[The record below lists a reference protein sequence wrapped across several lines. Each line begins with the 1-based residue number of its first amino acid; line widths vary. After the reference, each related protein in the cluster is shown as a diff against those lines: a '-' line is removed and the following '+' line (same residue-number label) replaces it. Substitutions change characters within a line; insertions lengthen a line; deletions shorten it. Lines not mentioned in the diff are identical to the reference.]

1 MSAKSNAPDISM
13 MITLPATPQGV
24 WRIEN
29 FDRSQPMG
37 RFALALDGYSGEAL
51 FSTGWRDMPMLAR
64 ATAVGIPFHRGEFGV
79 WNQVLL
85 VLAALTAIFSVVSGF
100 AMWWLRRPRGRIA
113 APVVGSVELR
123 SMARV
128 QVLALVSIGVVLSFA
143 MPVFGASLLLFL
155 LMEALRLALDLKF
168 RTRAV

>member
-1 MSAKSNAPDISM
+1 MHAKSKAPDIAM
-13 MITLPATPQGV
+13 MITPPSTPQGV

-29 FDRSQPMG
+29 FDRSQPRG
-37 RFALALDGYSGEAL
+37 RFALALDARSGQAL
-51 FSTGWRDMPMLAR
+51 FSSGWQDMPMLSR

-113 APVVGSVELR
+113 SPAVGSLELR
-123 SMARV
+123 SMARG
-128 QVLALVSIGVVLSFA
+128 QASVLALLGIALSFA
-143 MPVFGASLLLFL
+143 MPVFGVSLLLFL
-155 LMEALRLALDLKF
+155 LLEMLRLGLALKF
-168 RTRAV
+168 RT